1 MGYQPGRF
9 CTAYGSSEGLEPRM
23 TNRTQRREAPRGTV
37 AEARSATALF
47 LSLTAVIAAAIGLAR
62 LADGQ
67 AAVAIAAVSVAVVSF
82 VVSIVFFSADAEAHA
97 EPEAVAV
104 D

>member
-1 MGYQPGRF
+1 
-9 CTAYGSSEGLEPRM
+9 M
-23 TNRTQRREAPRGTV
+23 TNRTQRREVRNGPNGTV

-47 LSLTAVIAAAIGLAR
+47 LSLTAVIAAAIGLAC

-67 AAVAIAAVSVAVVSF
+67 AAVAIAAVSIAVVSF
-82 VVSIVFFSADAEAHA
+82 VVSIIFFSADAEAHA
-97 EPEAVAV
+97 EPVAVAV